1 MENLFSGRIPL
12 QRPQQQCY
20 LYGNALGILDVSNV
34 TYLVEVGNYYF
45 GDTAFSVVLGDSY
58 AYVAVA
64 CIIRHLKCQ
73 QYGRICTL
81 Y

>member
-1 MENLFSGRIPL
+1 L

-34 TYLVEVGNYYF
+34 TNLVEVGNYYID
-45 GDTAFSVVLGDSY
+45 DTAFSVVLSGSY

-64 CIIRHLKCQ
+64 CIIRQLKCQ
-73 QYGRICTL
+73 QFSRICTYHGDPIL
-81 Y
+81 L